1 MLLTLAA
8 DPAATSTGLGLLQFG
23 IAGAAL
29 GGVLAVVVRPLI
41 AASIAQQGRAL
52 DLLEKS
58 VTANTEAVN
67 LFRRYESA
75 NDARQS
81 RLLEVQ
87 TKTLELIA
95 KLQGGKVA

>member
-1 MLLTLAA
+1 MFLALLALATDSA
-8 DPAATSTGLGLLQFG
+8 STGLGLLQFG

-41 AASIAQQGRAL
+41 ASSIAQQSRAL

-58 VTANTEAVN
+58 VTSHAEAVN

-75 NDARQS
+75 NDSRQS
-81 RLLEVQ
+81 RMLEV
-87 TKTLELIA
+87 LA
-95 KLQGGKVA
+95 KMQEHLPKKSA

>member
-1 MLLTLAA
+1 MLPFFDTT
-8 DPAATSTGLGLLQFG
+8 TSDTALGLLQFG

-58 VTANTEAVN
+58 VAANTEAVN

-87 TKTLELIA
+87 TRTLELIA
-95 KLQGGKVA
+95 RLHGKPVE